1 MNMVCPECG
10 KKLPDNAVKCNKCGK
25 VFREV
30 KKNSETDEYL
40 KKQKQKDEE
49 KAKKIREKNAK
60 KSEENLN
67 RNERRKKLKKV
78 IILCAVI
85 AVIAAVSAAVFI
97 SAKNKKEAELKA
109 NFPEL
114 FVEYTYPEIA
124 DSEAVM
130 KLGKINISAEEYEF
144 FFRQSFS
151 NVQNNAQLQFRQFVI
166 EKLGDKYD
174 DSKNYYEEYYEE
186 YAKSRHN
193 IFDFSKPISSQ
204 NESAI
209 DENGNAISWQDFIR
223 ADAIKTMANYHVK
236 FDLAQADGQKLTD
249 DIKYQVYSH
258 IEGLRDAIKGSGYK
272 NLTQYLQTLFGS
284 GCDEEFFRNELI
296 REYTATAYDIESN
309 QKTIDSYSD
318 KEISGEYKKNRADYD
333 FIDLSLYEVTGKDA
347 LKTAEKILK
356 DTENHDGFT
365 AAIQKHTDN
374 TQDRTF
380 MPAVPKQYIDN
391 QFSAKIGEWAY
402 DTQRKAN
409 DKKIFETAN
418 GFTVAVI
425 SAPAYTKEDSVSYR
439 EIVIKKTDDS
449 GKVLS
454 DEKIAEAKESA
465 QTIYD
470 EWKNSKPSEAS
481 FAYTALKKSQSST
494 ASTGGLVQMAT
505 ADECGEQLKDWLAD
519 KARKAGDTQLI
530 ETDTSFTIVYF
541 LKNYGDYWNYTIRA
555 TKAVEDASDA
565 FTKELESYSESFTP
579 DTLAAQEEKIMTEIN
594 RIYFGI
600 GM

>member
-1 MNMVCPECG
+1 MVCPECG

-49 KAKKIREKNAK
+49 RAKKIREKNAK
-60 KSEENLN
+60 KSEENPTG
-67 RNERRKKLKKV
+67 NERRKKLKKV

-97 SAKNKKEAELKA
+97 SVKNKKEAELKA
-109 NFPEL
+109 DFPEL

-166 EKLGDKYD
+166 DKLGNQYD
-174 DSKNYYEEYYEE
+174 DSKNYYDEYYEE
-186 YAKSRHN
+186 YAKDRHN
-193 IFDFSKPISSQ
+193 IFDFSKPINSQ
-204 NESAI
+204 SEPAL
-209 DENGNAISWQDFIR
+209 DENGNEISWQEFIR
-223 ADAIKTMANYHVK
+223 ADAIKTMANYRAK
-236 FDLAQADGQKLTD
+236 FDLAQADGMELTD
-249 DIKYQVYSH
+249 YIRYQVYSH
-258 IEGLRDAIKGSGYK
+258 AEGLRDAIKGSGYQ
-272 NLTQYLQTLFGS
+272 NLKQYLQILFGS

-296 REYTATAYDIESN
+296 REYTASAYDAESN
-309 QKTIDSYSD
+309 QKILDSYSD
-318 KEISGEYKKNRADYD
+318 KEISGEYKKDRANYD

-347 LKTAEKILK
+347 LKKAEKILK
-356 DTENHDGFT
+356 DTQNHDGFT

-374 TQDRTF
+374 TQDKNF
-380 MPAVPKQYIDN
+380 MPAVPKQYIDT
-391 QFSAKIGEWAY
+391 QFSEKIGEWAY

-425 SAPAYTKEDSVSYR
+425 GAPAYTKTDSVSYR
-439 EIVIKKTDDS
+439 EIVISKTDDS
-449 GKVLS
+449 GNMLS
-454 DEKIAEAKESA
+454 EDAIAAAGADA

-470 EWKNSKPSEAS
+470 EWKNDKPTEGS
-481 FAYTALKKSQSST
+481 FAYTAIKKSQGST
-494 ASTGGLVQMAT
+494 ASAGGLVPMAN
-505 ADECGEQLKDWLAD
+505 ADDCAEQLGSWLKD
-519 KARKAGDTQLI
+519 KSRKKGDTQLI

-541 LKNYGDYWNYTIRA
+541 LKNYGDYWNYAIRA
-555 TKAVEDASDA
+555 ARAAEDTANSFIKAQEN
-565 FTKELESYSESFTP
+565 YSESFTP
-579 DTLAAQEEKIMTEIN
+579 DILAAQEEKIITEIN